1 MKRHADDPDV
11 QRVFDFIINDFLL
24 YDKEHFS
31 PEAILQNQKNTIQN
45 YPTHIPYA
53 DMSGIEDIHE
63 KERLLDL
70 WKY

>member
-1 MKRHADDPDV
+1 MCIRD
-11 QRVFDFIINDFLL
+11 RL

-31 PEAILQNQKNTIQN
+31 PEAILKDQKNTIQN

-53 DMSGIEDIHE
+53 DMNGIEDIHE